1 MKRNAVAWAAVVLS
15 TAALVSSSGM
25 LRTAPAAPQFTAE
38 SQKTARALSDAF
50 VGVAEFVKP
59 SVVQITVQK
68 KVAARAANPFG
79 RNPNARPGN
88 PRNAPGTPTDPEE
101 MLRRFFGPNGPFGPD
116 GNPNFEQNQF
126 GGIAQG
132 TGSGFVYDERGHILT
147 NNHVVEGSD
156 KIVVTFHDGEELTAK
171 VVGTDPKTDVAVIK
185 VDSSTYHAAA
195 RGKSSKLKVGELV
208 MAVGSP
214 FGLEQTVTTGIV
226 SALGR
231 NDVGILRNGRT
242 AGYEDFIQT
251 DAAINPGNSGGPLV
265 DMDGRVVGINSAI
278 ATSNRFGGGPFGG
291 GSGSNSGVGFAVPI
305 DMASNIADRLIK
317 DGKVKRGALG
327 VALEPLTPAMA
338 KTFGVDAKTKGV
350 LVTEVFDHSPA
361 AKAGL
366 KQGDILTKFDDTPA
380 VNVPSFRNFVA
391 TSELDRPHTL
401 SYYHEGQAKTAQ
413 VTLEP
418 ADKVL
423 AQAEERLNQGAGEG
437 SHPEAKKESK
447 VSLGDFGLE
456 VQELTPELADSFGL
470 PKDLKGVVISEV
482 KPGTPAEAEGL
493 EPGLAITKVVKDKKV
508 QALTST
514 KQFQDAAG
522 KADELTVYVQTKDG
536 GKFVTLAK
544 AKKN

>member
-68 KVAARAANPFG
+68 KTAARAVNPFG
-79 RNPNARPGN
+79 RTPNRPGA
-88 PRNAPGTPTDPEE
+88 PRNAPGQPDPEE

-147 NNHVVEGSD
+147 NNHVVEGAD

-208 MAVGSP
+208 LAVGSP

-278 ATSNRFGGGPFGG
+278 ATQNRLANVAGG
-291 GSGSNSGVGFAVPI
+291 SGVGFAVPI

-380 VNVPSFRNFVA
+380 INVPSFRNFVA

-401 SYYHEGQAKTAQ
+401 TYYHEGQSKTAQ

-423 AQAEERLNQGAGEG
+423 AQAEERLNQGSGEG
-437 SHPEAKKESK
+437 SQPEVKKEAK

-456 VQELTPELADSFGL
+456 VQELTPELAGSFGL

-493 EPGLAITKVVKDKKV
+493 EPGLAITKVVKDRKV

-522 KADELTVYVQTKDG
+522 KADELTIYVQTKDG

-544 AKKN
+544 AKKE

>member
-68 KVAARAANPFG
+68 KTGARAINPFG
-79 RNPNARPGN
+79 RTPSRPGTPGT
-88 PRNAPGTPTDPEE
+88 PRNAPGQPDPEE

-132 TGSGFVYDERGHILT
+132 TGSGFVYDDRGHIMT
-147 NNHVVEGSD
+147 NNHVVEGAE
-156 KIVVTFHDGEELTAK
+156 KIVVTFHDGEEVTAK
-171 VVGTDPKTDVAVIK
+171 VVGADPKTDVAVIK
-185 VDSSTYHAAA
+185 VESSNYHAAS

-214 FGLEQTVTTGIV
+214 FGLEETVTTGIV

-231 NDVGILRNGRT
+231 NDVGILRNGRV

-278 ATSNRFGGGPFGG
+278 ATSTRANA
-291 GSGSNSGVGFAVPI
+291 GVGFAIPI

-338 KTFGVDAKTKGV
+338 KTFGIDPKTKGV
-350 LVTEVFDHSPA
+350 LVNEVFDNSPA

-401 SYYHEGQAKTAQ
+401 TYYHEGQSKTAQ

-423 AQAEERLNQGAGEG
+423 ASAEERANHRPDAGTK
-437 SHPEAKKESK
+437 PEEKKDAK

-456 VQELTPELADSFGL
+456 VQDLTPELADSFGL

-493 EPGLAITKVVKDKKV
+493 EPGLAITKVVRDKKV
-508 QALTST
+508 QALTSS
-514 KQFQDAAG
+514 KQFQDVAG

>member
-15 TAALVSSSGM
+15 TAALVSNSGM

-68 KVAARAANPFG
+68 KVAARANPFG
-79 RNPNARPGN
+79 RNPNARPGRPGN
-88 PRNAPGTPTDPEE
+88 PQGMDPDE
-101 MLRRFFGPNGPFGPD
+101 MLRRFFGPDGPFGPD
-116 GNPNFEQNQF
+116 GRPNFEKEQF

-147 NNHVVEGSD
+147 NNHVVEGAD
-156 KIVVTFHDGEELTAK
+156 KIVVTFHDGEELPAK

-185 VDSSTYHAAA
+185 VDSTNYHAAQ

-208 MAVGSP
+208 MAVGTP
-214 FGLEQTVTTGIV
+214 FELEQTVTTGIV

-278 ATSNRFGGGPFGG
+278 ATAHRL
-291 GSGSNSGVGFAVPI
+291 GSIGSNSGVGFAIPI
-305 DMASNIADRLIK
+305 DMASNLADQLIK

-338 KTFGVDAKTKGV
+338 KAFGADAKAKGV
-350 LVTEVFDHSPA
+350 LVTEVFDGSPA

-366 KQGDILTKFDDTPA
+366 KQGDILVKFDETPA

-391 TSELDRPHTL
+391 TSEIDRTHTL
-401 SYYHEGQAKTAQ
+401 TYLREGQVKTAQ
-413 VTLEP
+413 VKLEP
-418 ADKVL
+418 AEKVL
-423 AQAEERLNQGAGEG
+423 AQAEERFHERPDAEAK
-437 SHPEAKKESK
+437 PEANKDAK
-447 VSLGDFGLE
+447 VQLGDFGLE
-456 VQELTPELADSFGL
+456 VQELTPELATSFGL

-493 EPGLAITKVVKDKKV
+493 EPGLAITRVVVNKAPR
-508 QALTST
+508 ALTSP
-514 KQFQDAAG
+514 KQFQELAG

-536 GKFVTLAK
+536 GKFVTPIK
-544 AKKN
+544 AKKG

>member
-15 TAALVSSSGM
+15 TAALISSSGM

-68 KVAARAANPFG
+68 KAPARAANPFG

-88 PRNAPGTPTDPEE
+88 PRSAPGTPMDPEE
-101 MLRRFFGPNGPFGPD
+101 MLRRFFGPEG
-116 GNPNFEQNQF
+116 PNFEQNQF

-132 TGSGFVYDERGHILT
+132 TGSGFVYDDHGHILT
-147 NNHVVEGSD
+147 NNHVVEGAD
-156 KIVVTFHDGEELTAK
+156 KIVVTFHDGEELAAK

-185 VDSSTYHAAA
+185 VDTNSYHAAV

-214 FGLEQTVTTGIV
+214 FGLEQTITTGIV

-231 NDVGILRNGRT
+231 NDVGIMGRGPG

-251 DAAINPGNSGGPLV
+251 DTAINPGNSGGPLV

-278 ATSNRFGGGPFGG
+278 ATSNRLGGSPFGG
-291 GSGSNSGVGFAVPI
+291 GAGSNSGVGFAVPI

-317 DGKVKRGALG
+317 DGKVKRVALG

-338 KTFGVDAKTKGV
+338 KSFGIDPKTKGV
-350 LVTEVFDHSPA
+350 LVGEVFGGSPA

-366 KQGDILTKFDDTPA
+366 KQGDVLVKFDDTPA
-380 VNVPSFRNFVA
+380 VNVASFRNFVA

-401 SYYHEGQAKTAQ
+401 TYYHEGQSKTAQ

-418 ADKVL
+418 AEKVL
-423 AQAEERLNQGAGEG
+423 AQAEERLNRRPDAHSESEVKKD
-437 SHPEAKKESK
+437 SHIQ
-447 VSLGDFGLE
+447 LDDFGLD
-456 VQELTPELADSFGL
+456 VQELTPELAESFGF
-470 PKDLKGVVISEV
+470 PKDAKGLLIAEV
-482 KPGTPAEAEGL
+482 KPGSPAEAEGL
-493 EPGLAITKVVKDKKV
+493 EPGRLIAKVVKDKKV
-508 QALTST
+508 QALTSP
-514 KQFQDAAG
+514 KQLRDLAA
-522 KADELTVYVQTKDG
+522 KADELTVYVQSRDG
-536 GKFVTLAK
+536 GKFVTLVK
-544 AKKN
+544 IKKS

>member
-15 TAALVSSSGM
+15 TAALVSNSGM

-68 KVAARAANPFG
+68 KVAARVNPFG
-79 RNPNARPGN
+79 RNPNARPGRPGN
-88 PRNAPGTPTDPEE
+88 PQGMDPDE
-101 MLRRFFGPNGPFGPD
+101 MLRRFFGPDGPFGPD
-116 GNPNFEQNQF
+116 GQPKFEKEQF
-126 GGIAQG
+126 GGVAQG

-147 NNHVVEGSD
+147 NNHVVEGAE
-156 KIVVTFHDGEELTAK
+156 KIVVTFHDGEELPAK

-185 VDSSTYHAAA
+185 VDSSNYHPAQ

-214 FGLEQTVTTGIV
+214 FELEQTVTTGIV

-231 NDVGILRNGRT
+231 NDVGILRNGRS

-265 DMDGRVVGINSAI
+265 DMDGRIIGINSAI
-278 ATSNRFGGGPFGG
+278 ATAHRLGQV
-291 GSGSNSGVGFAVPI
+291 GSNAGVGFAIPI
-305 DMASNIADRLIK
+305 DMAANVADQLIK

-327 VALEPLTPAMA
+327 VALEALTPAMA
-338 KTFGVDAKTKGV
+338 KAFGADPKTKGV
-350 LVTEVFDHSPA
+350 VVTEVFDGSPA

-366 KQGDILTKFDDTPA
+366 KQGDVLVKFDETPA

-391 TSELDRPHTL
+391 TSEVGRPHTL
-401 SYYHEGQAKTAQ
+401 TYLREGQVKTAQ
-413 VTLEP
+413 VSLEP
-418 ADKVL
+418 AEKVL
-423 AQAEERLNQGAGEG
+423 AQAEARFGERPEAGTK
-437 SHPEAKKESK
+437 PEAKEEAK
-447 VSLGDFGLE
+447 VQLGDFGLE
-456 VQELTPELADSFGL
+456 VQELTPELAGSFGL
-470 PKDLKGVVISEV
+470 PKDLKGVVISDV

-493 EPGLAITKVVKDKKV
+493 EPGLAITRVVVNK
-508 QALTST
+508 APRPLTSP
-514 KQFQDAAG
+514 KQFQELAG

-536 GKFVTLAK
+536 GKFVTLVK
-544 AKKN
+544 AKKG